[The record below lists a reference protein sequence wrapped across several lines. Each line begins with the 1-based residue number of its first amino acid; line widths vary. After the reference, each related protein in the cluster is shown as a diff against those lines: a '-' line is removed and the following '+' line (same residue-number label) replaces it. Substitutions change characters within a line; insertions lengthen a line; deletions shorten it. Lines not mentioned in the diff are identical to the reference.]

1 MHKGVQ
7 QWVPQ
12 DSPISAG
19 AQRRATCPRRLVARG
34 KATTEI
40 NPLDPPT
47 RPSQRD
53 PPHSIP
59 GSILPLDVARPRRFL
74 CHASRLLG
82 ACCGRLRQKS
92 RDKSRS
98 ISRSQP
104 ALRWRRSLPKNGYV
118 RSVRLHQVV
127 NVTSGSTCFDLALI
141 GGEDTTETQPETCLI
156 MASIPII
163 ERVLKAV

>member
-1 MHKGVQ
+1 MGNMV
-7 QWVPQ
+7 
-12 DSPISAG
+12 
-19 AQRRATCPRRLVARG
+19 
-34 KATTEI
+34 TTEI

-59 GSILPLDVARPRRFL
+59 
-74 CHASRLLG
+74 
-82 ACCGRLRQKS
+82 
-92 RDKSRS
+92 DKSRS
-98 ISRSQP
+98 VSRGQP